1 MVPTETFGSLFK
13 MSNILGHGYVTIK
26 QEEEQKPLKE
36 IYLKNGA
43 SWAVVQQ
50 AYIKSGDQWIRVFPT
65 PRAIANPSTTYLGY
79 NLYTTFQSNVQTVSI
94 TNSGDEVLTI
104 TSATVS
110 NTAKF
115 NIETNYSGLG
125 SQLPY
130 TINPGVSKSFDV
142 QLSGTE
148 VGSGVGSIVFNTD
161 TGVFGA
167 NSISISVDADVL
179 PLFSV
184 AGVNTQTI
192 NLRYDENAA
201 EPTGTITISNSGNG
215 VLTISNYVLTNN
227 YISFVNAPA
236 TVGPGRS
243 VSFTYGLSTAAKAL
257 SGGNYSDQIDIVS
270 DSIAGTIRIN
280 ATFTIVPHG
289 SIIFR
294 ADGTWT
300 VPAGIANAVTVEVQ
314 GAPGGAG
321 GTDSSPGGA
330 EGHGGFLKFDVL
342 LAAGQVVEAY
352 IGTPGRAGGSG
363 SGIAGGAG
371 GTNSTGIGNGA
382 IGGAPGRSGWSG
394 AGGGGGAATIAE
406 FKAGATVL
414 SRAAAGGGGGGGG
427 GGNGSVGLPGNT
439 GIGLK
444 GILYPRSDGRW
455 GGFQNTYAVWPT
467 TGNEVASYTIYR
479 YFDAP
484 TTGTYYFRS
493 SVDNSGSIYIDSELV
508 GGTVNFNATPSP
520 VARTVSAGRRLLRF
534 DVSNAGDVAGIA
546 VAISNASDQVIWDT
560 RTYASDPPGEYYA
573 NGVAGQAKVG
583 SSGGRSGFT
592 MGAGFIVTNFPSSS
606 DGGGGGGGG
615 GGFPGGFGGETRN
628 GDTGA
633 WGGYRGK
640 NAIVGSLNTTLIS
653 DTTKS
658 GSAYIKLTW

>member
-1 MVPTETFGSLFK
+1 MALTETFGSLFK

-104 TSATVS
+104 NSATVS

-130 TINPGVSKSFDV
+130 TINPGITKSFDV
-142 QLSGTE
+142 QLSGTD
-148 VGSGVGSIVFNTD
+148 VGSGVGSIVLNTD

-215 VLTISNYVLTNN
+215 VLTISDYVIANN
-227 YISFVNAPA
+227 YISLVNAPS
-236 TVGPGRS
+236 TVAPGKS
-243 VSFTYGLSTAAKAL
+243 VSFTYGLSTVAKAL
-257 SGGNYSDQIDIVS
+257 GGGIYSDQIDIVS
-270 DSIAGTIRIN
+270 DSISGTIRIS
-280 ATFTIVPHG
+280 ADFTVVPHG
-289 SIIFR
+289 SITFR
-294 ADGTWT
+294 TNGSWT
-300 VPAGIANAVTVEVQ
+300 VPAGIGNAVTVEIQ
-314 GAPGGAG
+314 GAPGAPGGNDSAPGGAEGYGGYLKFDALLSSGQTVEAWVGTAGSPGSGYRGNAPGGAG
-321 GTDSSPGGA
+321 GTNA
-330 EGHGGFLKFDVL
+330 L
-342 LAAGQVVEAY
+342 
-352 IGTPGRAGGSG
+352 
-363 SGIAGGAG
+363 
-371 GTNSTGIGNGA
+371 GIGNG
-382 IGGAPGRSGWSG
+382 GAGSNSGPAPWSG
-394 AGGGGGAATIAE
+394 AGGGGGAATIAV
-406 FKAGATVL
+406 FKSGSTLLA
-414 SRAAAGGGGGGGG
+414 RAAAGGGGGGGG

-439 GIGLK
+439 GIGNQ
-444 GILYPRSDGRW
+444 GQLYARSDGRW
-455 GGFQNTYAVWPT
+455 AGFQNTYAVWPT

-479 YFDAP
+479 YFTA
-484 TTGTYYFRS
+484 TEAGTYYFRS
-493 SVDNSGSIYIDSELV
+493 SVDNSGSIYIDGDLI
-508 GGTVNFNATPSP
+508 GGTVNFNSTPSP
-520 VARTVSAGRRLLRF
+520 VARTLAVGRYLLRF
-534 DVSNAGDVAGIA
+534 DVANGGDVAGIA
-546 VAISNASDQVIWDT
+546 VSISNAAGQVVWDT
-560 RTYASDPPGEYYA
+560 RTYAADPPGEYYST
-573 NGVAGQAKVG
+573 GGAGQPK
-583 SSGGRSGFT
+583 GGDGG
-592 MGAGFIVTNFPSSS
+592 GA
-606 DGGGGGGGG
+606 GGGGGGY
-615 GGFPGGFGGETRN
+615 PGGFGGSVRG
-628 GDTGA
+628 GDTGGY
-633 WGGYRGK
+633 GGYRGK
-640 NAIVGSLNTTLIS
+640 NAIAGAINNTLIS
-653 DTTKS
+653 DTTKA

>member
-1 MVPTETFGSLFK
+1 

-50 AYIKSGDQWIRVFPT
+50 AYIKSGNQWIRVFPT
-65 PRAIANPSTTYLGY
+65 PRAIANPNTTYLGY

-115 NIETNYSGLG
+115 DIETNYSGLG
-125 SQLPY
+125 SSLPY

-142 QLSGTE
+142 QLTGKD

-167 NSISISVDADVL
+167 NSISISVDADIL

-184 AGVNTQTI
+184 ATVNVSSVS
-192 NLRYDENAA
+192 LRYDINAA
-201 EPTGTITISNSGNG
+201 EPTASINISNSGNG
-215 VLTISNYVLTNN
+215 ILTISNYSSTFG
-227 YISFVNAPA
+227 YITFVNAPA
-236 TVGPGRS
+236 TVGPGKSVTFTAKLSPTAQALNGGNYADQISIISDSISGTISIS
-243 VSFTYGLSTAAKAL
+243 VSFT
-257 SGGNYSDQIDIVS
+257 V
-270 DSIAGTIRIN
+270 
-280 ATFTIVPHG
+280 VPHG
-289 SIIFR
+289 SITFR
-294 ADGTWT
+294 ADGSWP
-300 VPAGIANAVTVEVQ
+300 VPAGISNAVTVEMQ
-314 GAPGGAG
+314 GAPGAPGGNDSAPGGAEGYGGYLKFDALLSAGQTVEAWIGTAGSPGGGGRGNAPGGAG
-321 GTDSSPGGA
+321 GTNLYG
-330 EGHGGFLKFDVL
+330 V
-342 LAAGQVVEAY
+342 
-352 IGTPGRAGGSG
+352 
-363 SGIAGGAG
+363 
-371 GTNSTGIGNGA
+371 GNG
-382 IGGAPGRSGWSG
+382 GNGSNSGPVPWSG

-444 GILYPRSDGRW
+444 GTLYPRSDGRW
-455 GGFQNTYAVWPT
+455 AGFQNTYAVWPT

-493 SVDNSGSIYIDSELV
+493 SVDNGGSIYIDSELI
-508 GGTVNFNATPSP
+508 GGTVSFNSTPSP

-534 DVSNAGDVAGIA
+534 DVSNSGDVAGIA
-546 VAISNASDQVIWDT
+546 VTISNASDQVIWDT

-573 NGVAGQAKVG
+573 NGADGQPK
-583 SSGGRSGFT
+583 GG
-592 MGAGFIVTNFPSSS
+592 
-606 DGGGGGGGG
+606 DGGGAGGGG
-615 GGFPGGFGGETRN
+615 GGFPGGFGGSVRG
-628 GDTGA
+628 GDTGGY
-633 WGGYRGK
+633 GGYRGV
-640 NAIVGSLNTTLIS
+640 NSISGSINTTLIS
-653 DTTKS
+653 NTTKS